1 MIKLYST
8 ASCVYCPAAKQWL
21 KDNNIEFEE
30 VIANATTENIR
41 ELVRITNGMSVP
53 ALVLEDEKYILG
65 FDPKVW
71 EELLITNDRQKV

>member
-8 ASCVYCPAAKQWL
+8 ASCVYCPAAKQWF